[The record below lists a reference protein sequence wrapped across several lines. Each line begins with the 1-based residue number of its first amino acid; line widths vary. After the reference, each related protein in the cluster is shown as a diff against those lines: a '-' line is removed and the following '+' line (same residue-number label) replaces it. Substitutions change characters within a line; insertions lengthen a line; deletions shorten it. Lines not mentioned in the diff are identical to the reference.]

1 MKQSKNKDKSQKK
14 LTQKET
20 KPMAKMSELETPIP
34 FPEGFNWYDEYR
46 KAFKNIEGVI
56 LFDHLPSFYDD
67 NSYYGV
73 KYAFFGAIK
82 FRTNKMQG
90 NGVTIPKTYYKLF
103 LALLIDPPEAKSL
116 MKAALVTERD
126 HYNYWKTNSNSD
138 PSYSALKKD
147 CHNHSIFL
155 LEEMDILLLASLI
168 NELRKDN

>member
-1 MKQSKNKDKSQKK
+1 MKQSKNKDKIPKK
-14 LTQKET
+14 LTKKVNE
-20 KPMAKMSELETPIP
+20 PMAKMSELETPIP
-34 FPEGFNWYDEYR
+34 FPEGFNWLDEYK
-46 KAFKNIEGVI
+46 KAFRNIDGVI
-56 LFDHLPSFYDD
+56 LFDQLPSFY
-67 NSYYGV
+67 NKESYLGV

-90 NGVTIPKTYYKLF
+90 NGVTIPKTYHKLF
-103 LALLIDPPEAKSL
+103 LALLIDPPEAQSL

-138 PSYSALKKD
+138 QFYSILKRD
-147 CHNHSIFL
+147 CANNAIYL